1 MRRKPEQPA
10 VSDEAGGFGGGWLQV
25 PRWSADVVAVGR
37 LLRPPLQ
44 RRLANAVSELMFDD
58 DEYSS

>member
-1 MRRKPEQPA
+1 MTRKPEPPA
-10 VSDEAGGFGGGWLQV
+10 VSDEARGVRGGWLQV